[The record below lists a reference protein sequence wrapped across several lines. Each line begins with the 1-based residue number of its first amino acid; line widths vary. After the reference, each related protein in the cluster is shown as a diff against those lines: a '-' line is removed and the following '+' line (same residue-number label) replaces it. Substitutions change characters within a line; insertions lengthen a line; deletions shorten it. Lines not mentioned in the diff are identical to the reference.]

1 MTGSPLF
8 AMTLLA
14 NKKNGK
20 INVQNG
26 KKSVRNAKKR
36 NENVYEKSSIG
47 VNSAEIRNPVLATVE
62 LVIRP
67 LWHMFPL
74 VGMHIQS
81 AKRPPYV
88 FMIGTSSRLN
98 VISTWIIDA
107 LATEISA
114 DVG

>member
-1 MTGSPLF
+1 MTGSPVSATILP
-8 AMTLLA
+8 A

-20 INVQNG
+20 ISVKNG

-47 VNSAEIRNPVLATVE
+47 VNSVEIRNPVSATVK
-62 LVIRP
+62 LVIRL

-74 VGMHIQS
+74 VGIHIQS
-81 AKRPPYV
+81 AKRLPYI

-98 VISTWIIDA
+98 VISTWIIYA
-107 LATEISA
+107 LATKINT